1 MTGYMKMRLTLINI
15 YLKEFKNAVQAIV
28 FVILGMMLVNI
39 IKDESI
45 TYNSWIWITL
55 GAILYLSNVIVRYIY
70 GRIKFKM
77 DNRAGWIF
85 SLGGVHGAV
94 TLSLA
99 FTVAKTSVNSQDFSL
114 VVMSESVLIILSMI
128 VPTIIFRFILEKDV
142 SDEDGE
148 KELDELREEMIQQAI
163 AIVQKMYLAKNVK
176 QSVIFD
182 LKSQNQNTRTRD
194 FVKEW
199 RNAVRHPQYT
209 EAEKEMERRAFIN
222 AFYQERQY
230 LDMISQKEARYEKY
244 VYHLY
249 SEILLAESIVLNSE
263 FVEE

>member
-1 MTGYMKMRLTLINI
+1 
-15 YLKEFKNAVQAIV
+15 
-28 FVILGMMLVNI
+28 
-39 IKDESI
+39 
-45 TYNSWIWITL
+45 
-55 GAILYLSNVIVRYIY
+55 
-70 GRIKFKM
+70 M

-148 KELDELREEMIQQAI
+148 KELDELREEMIQLAI
-163 AIVQKMYLAKNVK
+163 ATVQKMYLAKNVK

-182 LKSQNQNTRTRD
+182 LKSQNQNTITIM
-194 FVKEW
+194 KKLLI
-199 RNAVRHPQYT
+199 YM
-209 EAEKEMERRAFIN
+209 EK
-222 AFYQERQY
+222 
-230 LDMISQKEARYEKY
+230 
-244 VYHLY
+244 
-249 SEILLAESIVLNSE
+249 
-263 FVEE
+263 